1 MPVQLQELYN
11 AQDFTKQKKILKLS
25 NHMKR
30 FNPVSLSLETC
41 ALEIQHVESVQMS
54 YQLILME
61 LW

>member
-11 AQDFTKQKKILKLS
+11 TQDFTKQKKISKLN

-30 FNPVSLSLETC
+30 FNPVTEFGNLCSRNPTC
-41 ALEIQHVESVQMS
+41 GEYSKVI
-54 YQLILME
+54 QLILME